1 MAVDFVRISS
11 AAPFRN
17 LILSRGARWAHEA
30 TLQLPVIDVLIGFSI
45 AYEETPRRFS
55 QSWGVYKSNV
65 PIGCQQIFL
74 SFKRRPKRKGLKCDE
89 TPASSPWSVY
99 PLFQEKKST
108 PRRNETSSR
117 SVTCF
122 WPLKSASQ
130 RFMCVKLQ
138 IKNVI
143 SILRCMR
150 FSDKKSRSCSDRFSL
165 NQII

>member
-74 SFKRRPKRKGLKCDE
+74 SFKRRPKRKSLKRDE
-89 TPASSPWSVY
+89 TPASSPWWWICLPSLPGKEVNS
-99 PLFQEKKST
+99 KKK
-108 PRRNETSSR
+108 RN
-117 SVTCF
+117 
-122 WPLKSASQ
+122 
-130 RFMCVKLQ
+130 
-138 IKNVI
+138 IKPFCDMLLAFKVGVATVHVCQTANQKRDFDLAMHA
-143 SILRCMR
+143 ILW
-150 FSDKKSRSCSDRFSL
+150 
-165 NQII
+165 